1 MPRTALSPF
10 LLMAAM
16 TLSAAVPASPQPPL
30 PRQTRLEGYGTLSE
44 VEKRMASLPLH
55 PVEGIWEFP
64 ADGGLVAVERCE
76 LTSGAPRQYRMVVIS
91 VANRALLPGTVLGS
105 FRATSQ
111 AGVYDGEFFTSV
123 SANGMTPAS
132 PRSVT
137 LEFDAASS
145 RLAMRRN
152 RRGLRLNLWRLVP
165 YVFRFSVT
173 HRDDSPRNLDGWIR
187 VYPPPAIPA
196 EPRYL

>member
-1 MPRTALSPF
+1 MSRSALF
-10 LLMAAM
+10 ALLLMAAM
-16 TLSAAVPASPQPPL
+16 SLSASVPASPLPP
-30 PRQTRLEGYGTLSE
+30 PQQRTRLEGYGTVSETVKRLS
-44 VEKRMASLPLH
+44 SLPLH

-91 VANRALLPGTVLGS
+91 VANRALLPGTVLGT

-111 AGVYDGEFFTSV
+111 AGLYDGEFFTSV
-123 SANGMTPAS
+123 SADGMTPES

-137 LEFDAASS
+137 LELDAGTS

-165 YVFRFSVT
+165 YVFRFSIT
-173 HRDDSPRNLDGWIR
+173 HQDDRPRNLDGWIR